1 MNKKLLLL
9 LGAYAAWVV
18 AASVYSKKDKQ
29 LSLEL
34 CDKEKNCEDKTKLLL
49 QNFVEI
55 HQNMLDDLKKKY
67 LTDEN
72 IKKFNEK
79 KADLMV
85 YLEDYKKEAEEI
97 FLEVKEKWKD
107 YLKEWLE
114 KLEQIYNTQLNN
126 IQEVDSKEKVEEYK
140 QKLVEVYEDF
150 KKKIKSL

>member
-1 MNKKLLLL
+1 M
-9 LGAYAAWVV
+9 V

-85 YLEDYKKEAEEI
+85 YLEDYKKEAEQMLNGLLNWCGEAEGMNTI
-97 FLEVKEKWKD
+97 NCENKE
-107 YLKEWLE
+107 ETAAQRE
-114 KLEQIYNTQLNN
+114 
-126 IQEVDSKEKVEEYK
+126 
-140 QKLVEVYEDF
+140 
-150 KKKIKSL
+150 KIKSFLVDSD